1 MSESKSNKRI
11 SSIDVARLAGV
22 SQSAVSRTF
31 TPGASVSEETRNKV
45 MDAADQ
51 LGYRPNVIARSLIQQ
66 STKIIGIVMIRF
78 KNPFYAIVLG
88 EFTKKLNE
96 LGYRTLLLNVEH
108 SEEVD
113 AALPMALQYQV
124 DGIIITSAT
133 LSSKMA
139 EGCMRAGT
147 PVVLFN
153 RYDASGKFNAVYC
166 DSVGGGRMVADA
178 FVDAGHSRPAFISG
192 ESGSSTSRDRKTGF
206 IECLQEKGIRS
217 IIHEDGKDYTYEAG
231 HSAAMRLF
239 KRKEPPDAIFC
250 ASDLIAIGA
259 MDCLRRELGIRIPQE
274 LSIIG
279 FDDIPMAGWLAYS
292 LTTIRQPIE
301 WMVDATME
309 RLMRAINSPVDEIV
323 MKRVQGTLVQR
334 NSSRPPKRMSN
345 EKK

>member
-1 MSESKSNKRI
+1 MSESKNNKRI

-31 TPGASVSEETRNKV
+31 TPGASVSKETRNKV
-45 MDAADQ
+45 TAAADQ

-78 KNPFYAIVLG
+78 NNPFYAIVLG
-88 EFTKKLNE
+88 EFTKKLNA

-139 EGCMRAGT
+139 EGCMEAGT

-153 RYDASGKFNAVYC
+153 RYDASGKVNAVYC
-166 DSVGGGRMVADA
+166 DSVSGGRMVAEA
-178 FVDAGHSRPAFISG
+178 FLDAGHSRPAFISG
-192 ESGSSTSRDRKTGF
+192 ESGSSTSRDRETGF
-206 IECLQEKGIRS
+206 IECLREKGIRS
-217 IIHEDGKDYTYEAG
+217 IIHENGKDYTYEAG
-231 HSAAMRLF
+231 YAAAKRIF
-239 KRKEPPDAIFC
+239 KRKTPPDAIFC
-250 ASDLIAIGA
+250 ANDLIAMGA
-259 MDCLRRELGIRIPQE
+259 MDYLRGDLGLRIPRD

-279 FDDIPMAGWLAYS
+279 FDDIPMAGWTAYS
-292 LTTIRQPIE
+292 LTTIRQPID
-301 WMVDATME
+301 WMVDATVE
-309 RLMRAINSPVDEIV
+309 RLMRAISAPVNEIV

-334 NSSRPPKRMSN
+334 SSSRPPNRTSN
-345 EKK
+345 RRR